1 MKWLPIALSVAFLL
15 MAVPALAAER
25 PAVDLRRGSTISAGE
40 VTPTPE
46 MWFYEQ
52 YVQQYQD
59 PKLAVRRKAEEQSA
73 QRRARIAARR
83 WFGFCNLRPVAG
95 TDPVHGDYSPG
106 WSSGNNLY
114 PFRWNGYRGAGGV
127 VYLRRSTG
135 VY

>member
-1 MKWLPIALSVAFLL
+1 MKWLPIALFVGFLL
-15 MAVPALAAER
+15 TAVPAFAAE
-25 PAVDLRRGSTISAGE
+25 PAAVDLRRGSTISAGE

-59 PKLAVRRKAEEQSA
+59 PKLAVRRKAEEESA

-83 WFGFCNLRPVAG
+83 WFGFSNLRPVAG

-106 WSSGNNLY
+106 WSSGSTLY
-114 PFRWNGYRGAGGV
+114 PFRWHSYHTAAV
-127 VYLRRSTG
+127 IVYPRHSTG
-135 VY
+135 TY